1 MFAEAPGRLR
11 TVRDLLRFAV
21 SRFNEAGLSF
31 GHGTDNAWDE
41 AVYLILHALHLPPD
55 RLEPFLDAVL
65 ADSELK
71 SVLELLRRRVES
83 RVPAAYLTNEAWLG
97 DFRFY
102 VDERVIVPRS
112 HLAGLLRD
120 GLQPWIADPG
130 KIGSVLELCT
140 GSGCLAIIAAHA
152 FQDARID
159 ATDLSPDALAVASR
173 NVGDY
178 GLEERVRLLEG
189 DLWAPVGD
197 ASYDLIIANPPYVT
211 AEAMRTLPLE
221 YRAEP
226 AMALAAGDDGL
237 DVVRRIV
244 AHASEHLN
252 PDGLLLVEVG
262 AGREAVER
270 AWPRLP
276 FTWVATDAGEDA
288 VFLLGAQDL
297 EN

>member
-21 SRFNEAGLSF
+21 SRFTEAGLSF

-41 AVYLILHALHLPPD
+41 AAYLILHALHLPPD

-65 ADSELK
+65 TESELN

-83 RVPAAYLTNEAWLG
+83 RLPAAYLTHEAWLG

-112 HLAGLLRD
+112 HIAGLLRN
-120 GLQPWIADPG
+120 GLQPWIADPEAVG
-130 KIGSVLELCT
+130 TVLELCT
-140 GSGCLAIIAAHA
+140 GSGCLAIVAAHA
-152 FQDARID
+152 FPHARID
-159 ATDLSPDALAVASR
+159 ATDLSPGAIEVARR

-178 GLEERVRLLEG
+178 GLDHRVRLLEG

-197 ASYDLIIANPPYVT
+197 ERYDLIIANPPYVT
-211 AEAMRTLPLE
+211 AESMRALPPE

-226 AMALAAGDDGL
+226 AMALAAGEDGL

-244 AHASEHLN
+244 AHAREHLN

-262 AGREAVER
+262 PNREAVER
-270 AWPRLP
+270 TWPRLP

-288 VFLLGAQDL
+288 VFLLSAQDL
-297 EN
+297 GR